1 MDLGVPILG
10 RVLHQLPVARDEAT
24 GEEATT
30 FQKYGRDGD
39 CNYSVSRYELN
50 CFAIRKAMEAGVK
63 IEFNSALKDIEFQ
76 GENGRANTR
85 MVFFEGDPK
94 DGKTREVELPP
105 NTPVIGADGGPSKVR
120 YVLRDKKACE
130 FTEEI
135 LPQGYKEL
143 IFPAVKKDNGDKP
156 AYCMQ
161 GDGLHIWPRR
171 THFIM
176 GLADRPESSSFT
188 GTIYVDN
195 GEWPKTKEEVESFFK
210 EHYETATPLLGGID
224 AIAEQLLNKP
234 VGLLGTVRTT
244 KYNYEGKALLLGDAA
259 HAIVPFFGQGC
270 NCGFEDCFILSKLIK
285 EAKAK
290 QAGEFGGFAEKEYA
304 AIFAE

>member
-1 MDLGVPILG
+1 MLG
-10 RVLHQLPVARDEAT
+10 RVMHQAPVKRDETT
-24 GEEATT
+24 GEEATF
-30 FQKYGRDGD
+30 FQKYGRDTD

-50 CFAIRKAMEAGVK
+50 CFLIKKALELGVK
-63 IEFNSALKDIEFQ
+63 IEFKSALKDIEFQ

-94 DGKTREVELPP
+94 DEKTRDVELSP

-120 YVLRDKKACE
+120 YIMRDKKITD

-135 LPQGYKEL
+135 LQQGYKEL
-143 IFPAVKKDNGDKP
+143 MFPAKDGP

-195 GEWPKTKEEVESFFK
+195 TEWPKTKEEVASFFN
-210 EHYETATPLLGGID
+210 EHYETAIPLLGGID
-224 AIAEQLLNKP
+224 TIADQMLNKP
-234 VGLLGTVRTT
+234 VGLLGTVRTA

-285 EAKAK
+285 ETKAK
-290 QAGEFGGFAEKEYA
+290 SNGDFSGFAEAQYA
-304 AIFAE
+304 DIFAE

>member
-1 MDLGVPILG
+1 M
-10 RVLHQLPVARDEAT
+10 
-24 GEEATT
+24 
-30 FQKYGRDGD
+30 FQKYGREGD

-50 CFAIRKAMEAGVK
+50 CFSIRKALAAGVK
-63 IEFNSALKDIEFQ
+63 IEFNSALKGIDFQ
-76 GENGRANTR
+76 GEDGRANTR
-85 MVFFEGDPK
+85 MTFFVGDPK
-94 DGKTREVELPP
+94 EGNTRDVELAP
-105 NTPVIGADGGPSKVR
+105 NTPIIGGDGGPSKVR
-120 YVLRDKKACE
+120 YVLRDKKLSD

-143 IFPAVKKDNGDKP
+143 IFPAKMAADGKTP
-156 AYCMQ
+156 EYCMQ

-176 GLADRPESSSFT
+176 GLADRPESSTVT

-195 GEWPKTKEEVESFFK
+195 TEWPKTKEEVKTFF
-210 EHYETATPLLGGID
+210 EENYETAIPMLGGID
-224 AIAEQLLNKP
+224 TIADQLLNKP

-244 KYNYEGKALLLGDAA
+244 TYNYEGKCLLVGDAA

-285 EAKAK
+285 DAKGK
-290 QAGEFGGFAEKEYA
+290 QGGSGDFAGFAEKEYA